1 MLFAHLDESDDSSDE
16 QNDTNGAPAKI
27 GGSVREEG
35 LNADSNENSSI
46 RGAPA
51 SSVAGGGRPQRKQK
65 SNFIIPSKH
74 QKLCAGNFCENL
86 CCTNVQNCLS

>member
-1 MLFAHLDESDDSSDE
+1 MTDIEKMLFAHLDESDDSSDE

-65 SNFIIPSKH
+65 SKN
-74 QKLCAGNFCENL
+74 E
-86 CCTNVQNCLS
+86 V